1 MRAATAD
8 GRAVKSAAELQ
19 LGDVEQRVLDA
30 YDALAEGESNP
41 VSIDEIVNSSG
52 LAASQVLATIG
63 VLEMRRLI
71 RRLPGNQIARA

>member
-1 MRAATAD
+1 
-8 GRAVKSAAELQ
+8 
-19 LGDVEQRVLDA
+19 VLDA

-71 RRLPGNQIARA
+71 RRLPGNQSARAELPRNILPTRPLKAGRGMFEQ